1 MAKIIG
7 GIIVVVVL
15 IGAVFVWQ
23 GKKAAVPT
31 PDTAGEVTTETEE
44 RVEDAGM
51 NIVSSIKDAMG
62 LGQAMQ
68 CTYATNEN
76 EGATSTVV
84 VQGEKFKST
93 TVMKDMTVYAL
104 FDGENQYTWS
114 SKDKQGMKMS
124 KACVEKMTD
133 TVKDMVPSTPSS
145 TQAQDVRDGF
155 DMAKN
160 VRCEAASDVDLSV
173 PADVIFTDQC
183 AMMEQSLKMM
193 DQLKQ
198 QMPTDMPQSVMPN
211 VAY

>member
-7 GIIVVVVL
+7 GIIVAVL
-15 IGAVFVWQ
+15 LVGGIFVWQ
-23 GKKAAVPT
+23 GEKAAAPT
-31 PDTAGEVTTETEE
+31 PPESQPMTETEE
-44 RVEDAGM
+44 KGGVIA
-51 NIVSSIKDAMG
+51 SIKDAMG

-68 CTYATNEN
+68 CTYALN
-76 EGATSTVV
+76 EGDMAPDATSTVLV
-84 VQGEKFKST
+84 EGEKFKST

-124 KACVEKMTD
+124 KACLEKMTD

-145 TQAQDVRDGF
+145 AQAQDIREGF
-155 DMAKN
+155 EMAKN
-160 VRCEAASDVDLSV
+160 VRCEAASNVDLSV
-173 PADVIFTDQC
+173 PADITFTDQC

-193 DQLKQ
+193 EQLKQ
-198 QMPTDMPQSVMPN
+198 QMPTDIPQSVKPN